1 MEKDF
6 DNWNEVKKRTQDKV
20 TTAYFREREIYWQN
34 IGNEQ
39 NGKGED
45 FMRPLL
51 VFKKFNNNLFCGVP
65 LSTTIR
71 DGSFFYN
78 FQFLEEKL
86 SSALLVQAKTF
97 DVKRLDRKI
106 KIILNY

>member
-6 DNWNEVKKRTQDKV
+6 DNWNVVKKRTQEKV
-20 TTAYFREREIYWQN
+20 DTAYFREREIYWANVGKN
-34 IGNEQ
+34 IGGEQ

-51 VFKKFNNNLFCGVP
+51 VFRKYNNNLFCGIP

-71 DGSFFYN
+71 DGSFF
-78 FQFLEEKL
+78 
-86 SSALLVQAKTF
+86 T
-97 DVKRLDRKI
+97 
-106 KIILNY
+106 ILNF